1 MQLTKP
7 RVDIFASRLLSLNPL
22 SFGLP
27 VAVPD
32 LAISDADGM
41 DHAVAIEPVVSA
53 CPGHDTRVR
62 SIPHVNTFDVCRYSA
77 LNLVR
82 FDLILLLLEDWPKV
96 ADEPPIFSFVGVQAI
111 NKCLKLI
118 NDEA

>member
-1 MQLTKP
+1 MQLAKP
-7 RVDIFASRLLSLNPL
+7 HVDVFAGRLLSLNPL
-22 SFGLP
+22 GFGLP
-27 VAVPD
+27 IAVPD
-32 LAISDADGM
+32 LAVSDADGM

-82 FDLILLLLEDWPKV
+82 FNLILLLLENWPKV
-96 ADEPPIFSFVGVQAI
+96 ADEPPILALEGVQAI
-111 NKCLKLI
+111 DTCLKLI